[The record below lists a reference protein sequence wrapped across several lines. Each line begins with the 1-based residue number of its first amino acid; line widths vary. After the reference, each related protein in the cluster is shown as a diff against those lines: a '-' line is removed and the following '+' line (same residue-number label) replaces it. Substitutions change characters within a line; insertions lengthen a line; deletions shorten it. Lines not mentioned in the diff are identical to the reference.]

1 MTTPAQRIPAIE
13 AGRMFGL
20 SEDGVY
26 REARLGRLPHV
37 KLGRRVLFFRDV
49 LEAFRTNGG
58 LQDAPAPDP
67 TPKVAA

>member
-1 MTTPAQRIPAIE
+1 MSGQRIPAVE

-20 SEDGVY
+20 SEDGAY

-49 LEAFRTNGG
+49 LEAFRLHGG
-58 LQDAPAPDP
+58 RQDAPAQDA
-67 TPKVAA
+67 TPKATA